1 MKINEMTKA
10 ELELLSNCDITALL
24 LKENKKP
31 MNTPT
36 IFKKICE
43 LLGYSDEE
51 YTNKIGEFYTSLTT
65 DKRFIL
71 LDTAEWDLR
80 DNHAVK
86 ISIDDEDEE
95 ETDFEEEIDE
105 DEEETEEVEEEI
117 EEDIE
122 EPIDDENLDI
132 DDEDEDLEDLSIVD
146 EEDIN
151 A

>member
-1 MKINEMTKA
+1 MKIKDMTKA
-10 ELELLSNCDITALL
+10 ELELLSQCDIAALL

-36 IFKKICE
+36 IFKNICDLLE
-43 LLGYSDEE
+43 LSEEE

-86 ISIDDEDEE
+86 ISIDDE
-95 ETDFEEEIDE
+95 E
-105 DEEETEEVEEEI
+105 DEEVEYEEEI
-117 EEDIE
+117 EEELDEEIEDVE
-122 EPIDDENLDI
+122 EPLDDEELDI
-132 DDEDEDLEDLSIVD
+132 DDDDDLDDLSSVDEDEM
-146 EEDIN
+146 EE
-151 A
+151 

>member
-1 MKINEMTKA
+1 MKINDMTKV
-10 ELELLSNCDITALL
+10 ELELLSHCDITDLL
-24 LKENKKP
+24 LKENKQP
-31 MNTPT
+31 MNTPS
-36 IFKKICE
+36 IFKKICN

-51 YTNKIGEFYTSLTT
+51 YTAKIGEFYTSLTT

-80 DNHAVK
+80 DNHSIK

-95 ETDFEEEIDE
+95 EVEYQDEVEE
-105 DEEETEEVEEEI
+105 DEEEKIDI
-117 EEDIE
+117 EDVVDDVE
-122 EPIDDENLDI
+122 EPIDDEDLDI
-132 DDEDEDLEDLSIVD
+132 DDEDEPLEDLSIVD

>member
-1 MKINEMTKA
+1 MKLKDMTKA
-10 ELELLSNCDITALL
+10 DIELLSQCDIAALL

-31 MNTPT
+31 MNTPL
-36 IFKKICE
+36 IFRSICD
-43 LLGYSDEE
+43 LLGYSETE

-86 ISIDDEDEE
+86 ISIDDD
-95 ETDFEEEIDE
+95 EEEIDY
-105 DEEETEEVEEEI
+105 DEEI
-117 EEDIE
+117 EEEEEEIPEEEAIDEIE
-122 EPIDDENLDI
+122 EPIDDEELDI
-132 DDEDEDLEDLSIVD
+132 DDDDDELEDLSIVD
-146 EEDIN
+146 EEDVD

>member
-1 MKINEMTKA
+1 MKIDDMTKA
-10 ELELLSNCDITALL
+10 ELELLSHCDITALL
-24 LKENKKP
+24 LKENKHP
-31 MNTPT
+31 MNTPS
-36 IFKKICE
+36 IFKKICD

-80 DNHAVK
+80 DNHSIK

-95 ETDFEEEIDE
+95 EVEFEDEIDE
-105 DEEETEEVEEEI
+105 DEEEKVED
-117 EEDIE
+117 EDIIDDVE
-122 EPIDDENLDI
+122 EPIDDEDLDI
-132 DDEDEDLEDLSIVD
+132 DEEDESLEDLSIVD